1 MDAGI
6 VVRLCEKTLEEL
18 PTVPPHGDLL
28 VGFILALAMLSV
40 VIVGFFM
47 WF

>member
-1 MDAGI
+1 MDSGI

-18 PTVPPHGDLL
+18 PIVTPHRDL
-28 VGFILALAMLSV
+28 VGFMLALAMLTV